1 MAEHTKLI
9 TIDPNGDTLLKLKD
23 IRWELPEWIDEATR
37 FAPPVDV
44 TEPVLEDTAAQV
56 ADDSAQRKHP
66 EEVHFLVSS
75 RQLRLVSVY
84 FDTMFKRN
92 FAESVADSTDG
103 KYHIWATGWNP
114 EALER
119 LMNIAHA
126 RSTGLQ
132 DYVNLDELV
141 EMVLIVDYYD
151 MHEAP
156 YTHVK
161 KCFTRIGNGI
171 RSLAPNNTLGSD
183 VIKWMFLSYVFQQD
197 RILEIATEL
206 AKKHSKGPL
215 QDLGLPLGNIPEK
228 LEEHRQQAI
237 KAIVDQLD
245 SLIQR
250 LGKGE
255 ECCYFTCRASL
266 LGSLILLK
274 QSGGLS
280 SAVGGTISPP
290 YYGTSLQEACDA
302 IRAMTVKKHTSG
314 IYGGTD
320 RAYTPIGACQKC
332 DFGGLFDRIMKKVDE
347 DLAYK
352 LDPGPSKVV
361 NSSE

>member
-44 TEPVLEDTAAQV
+44 AEPVLEDTAAQV
-56 ADDSAQRKHP
+56 ADESAQRKHP

-75 RQLRLVSVY
+75 RQLRLVSTY

-103 KYHIWATGWNP
+103 KYHIWATEWNP

-126 RSTGLQ
+126 RSTGLR
-132 DYVNLDELV
+132 DHVNLDELA

-161 KCFTRIGNGI
+161 RCFTRIGNGI
-171 RSLAPNNTLGSD
+171 RSLASNNTLGSD
-183 VIKWMFLSYVFQQD
+183 KNWKS
-197 RILEIATEL
+197 TG
-206 AKKHSKGPL
+206 SK
-215 QDLGLPLGNIPEK
+215 
-228 LEEHRQQAI
+228 QAI

-290 YYGTSLQEACDA
+290 YYGTSLQEACA
-302 IRAMTVKKHTSG
+302 AVQAMTVKKHTSG

-320 RAYTPIGACQKC
+320 SAYTPIGACQRC

-361 NSSE
+361 NSSK